1 MRLKSWK
8 HFLKFRLFY
17 YSMRL
22 TEIFVISLKVSTM
35 KELKISCTFQLVE
48 SENELSSQ
56 DHELLS
62 ESRKAAANA
71 YAPYSHFKVGAA
83 LRLANGKIIHGNNQ
97 ENVAYPSGLCA
108 ERVALFYAS
117 AIFPDETVET
127 IAVTADPVNFRLTE
141 PVTPCGSCR
150 QVMAE
155 SEKKQG
161 NNIRVIMD
169 GPNGNVWIAD
179 NVSSLLPLMFRA
191 DELKK

>member
-1 MRLKSWK
+1 MRLS
-8 HFLKFRLFY
+8 
-17 YSMRL
+17 
-22 TEIFVISLKVSTM
+22 EIFVISLKVSTM

-48 SENELSSQ
+48 SENELSLK

-83 LRLANGKIIHGNNQ
+83 LRLANGNIIHGNNQ

-117 AIFPDETVET
+117 AMFPDETVEA

-141 PVTPCGSCR
+141 PVSPCGACR

-169 GPNGNVWIAD
+169 GPNGNLWIAE

>member
-1 MRLKSWK
+1 
-8 HFLKFRLFY
+8 
-17 YSMRL
+17 
-22 TEIFVISLKVSTM
+22 M
-35 KELKISCTFQLVE
+35 KELKISCTFQSVD
-48 SENELSSQ
+48 SEKELSQ
-56 DHELLS
+56 KDIELLT

-117 AIFPDETVET
+117 AAYPDEKIEA
-127 IAVTADPVNFRLTE
+127 IAVTANPVNFQLTE

-155 SEKKQG
+155 SEKKQADD
-161 NNIRVIMD
+161 IRVLMD
-169 GPNGNVWIAD
+169 GPDGSVWISE
-179 NVSSLLPLMFRA
+179 NVKSLLPLMFQA

>member
-1 MRLKSWK
+1 
-8 HFLKFRLFY
+8 
-17 YSMRL
+17 
-22 TEIFVISLKVSTM
+22 M
-35 KELKISCTFQLVE
+35 KELKISCTFQSVD
-48 SENELSSQ
+48 SENELSTA
-56 DHELLS
+56 DRYLLS

-117 AIFPDETVET
+117 ATYPEELIEA
-127 IAVTADPVNFRLTE
+127 IAVTADPVNFQLTE

-155 SEKKQG
+155 SEKKQ
-161 NNIRVIMD
+161 NNDIRVIMD
-169 GPNGNVWIAD
+169 GPDGKVWISE
-179 NVSSLLPLMFRA
+179 NVKALLPLMFRA
-191 DELKK
+191 EELKK